1 VQSPVKD
8 LMPRNAGTVSNCVE
22 NFSCDKTWMKTEVVC
37 IAAWTTAVLERF
49 GWLVN
54 DDWHKTAL
62 VLWYILVLDANS

>member
-1 VQSPVKD
+1 
-8 LMPRNAGTVSNCVE
+8 
-22 NFSCDKTWMKTEVVC
+22 MKTEVVC